1 MSQLKDADYFL
12 DISQEVCPFT
22 FVRTKLLLERMEP
35 GKILE
40 VRLQGHEPRE
50 NVPRSALEL
59 GHDVLGMYAEDEA
72 TPEGCYRL
80 RIRKR

>member
-22 FVRTKLLLERMEP
+22 FVRTKLLLERMES

-50 NVPRSALEL
+50 NVPRSAREL
-59 GHDVLGMYAEDEA
+59 GHDVLDMYAEDEA